1 MSDYQFKKGDIAHH
15 PALGDFL
22 VQHQNYDGYVFKN
35 NRNYAPREQVTLVAS
50 AEDIKR
56 WKKFYRE
63 QNNEMP

>member
-15 PALGDFL
+15 PVLGDFL

-35 NRNYAPREQVTLVAS
+35 NRSYAPREQVTLVAS